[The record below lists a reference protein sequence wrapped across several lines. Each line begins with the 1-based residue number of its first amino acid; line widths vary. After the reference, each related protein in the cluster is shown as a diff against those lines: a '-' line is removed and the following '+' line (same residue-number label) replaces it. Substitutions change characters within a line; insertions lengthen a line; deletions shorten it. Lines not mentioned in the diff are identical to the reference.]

1 MTRGSKVRSAAPT
14 QALASPFPQERG
26 RPRTRWSKPLLTAH
40 GDLRELTMGITPDI
54 GESGPGGNVYRPA

>member
-1 MTRGSKVRSAAPT
+1 MTRGSRNRSEAPTRPAAPSST
-14 QALASPFPQERG
+14 PAR

-40 GDLRELTMGITPDI
+40 GDLRELTMGPTPDV